1 MNKVANTYWTNPRLA
16 AQTTTRTGA
25 TALNMNNLNMTN
37 THSFVPARP
46 ATAIGA
52 RSAARAGNRNIRLV
66 SPFAV
71 FSMVIITM
79 CALCFTVTRR
89 THAEMQTA
97 ETQYATI
104 HAEVEDLRNTNSDL
118 KQQVQR
124 LSTDPRAIEA
134 AARERLGMVR
144 PNDIIVPVR

>member
-1 MNKVANTYWTNPRLA
+1 MNKVANTYWINPRLA
-16 AQTTTRTGA
+16 AQSSARTGA
-25 TALNMNNLNMTN
+25 ASLNMTD
-37 THSFVPARP
+37 TRSFIPSRP
-46 ATAIGA
+46 AVTGA
-52 RSAARAGNRNIRLV
+52 RSITRAAKRSSRLV

-97 ETQYATI
+97 TTQYATI
-104 HAEVEDLRNTNSDL
+104 NAEVEALRNTNSDL

-124 LSTDPRAIEA
+124 LRTDPRAIEA
-134 AARERLGMVR
+134 AARDRLGMVR

>member
-1 MNKVANTYWTNPRLA
+1 MNKVANTYWTNPRLS
-16 AQTTTRTGA
+16 AQSSTRTGA
-25 TALNMNNLNMTN
+25 TALNMTN
-37 THSFVPARP
+37 THSFVSPRP
-46 ATAIGA
+46 TSAAEA
-52 RSAARAGNRNIRLV
+52 RSATRASNRNGRLV

-97 ETQYATI
+97 ETHFASI
-104 HAEVEDLRNTNSDL
+104 NAEVEALRNTNSDL

-124 LSTDPRAIEA
+124 LHTDPRAIEA